1 MNAPVKIAEGEIA
14 REGRRVLRKLAISG
28 AALIAGDGNLYAVML
43 PNKPRAI
50 FRVPAPLVD
59 AFHHR
64 GWLVA
69 TKIDFHLPPCGEVA
83 SADARAGGGRSQMQP
98 PTRRNFADAHSAGLP
113 TEGEAKTRYVLSD
126 AGLGWLR
133 RALAEADAF
142 AAQHQLRVKR
152 TITDEQGLEQQ
163 VIFNEAESPLGRLRR
178 RRVPSGKPL
187 IGQSQF
193 EAGER
198 LRRDF
203 TLAQLTPR
211 LAVDFSAPV
220 IGGKRGAKAEVLLPE
235 TVLAAKQRVSRALK
249 HVGPGL
255 ADLLID
261 VCCHLTGLE
270 TAERAMGW
278 PRRSGKIVLAIA
290 LDRLAEHYGM
300 GPITGARSRRVR
312 AWHAP
317 EENDA

>member
-1 MNAPVKIAEGEIA
+1 MNAPVRIAEGELL
-14 REGRRVLRKLAISG
+14 REGRRVLRKLALEG
-28 AALIAGDGNLYAVML
+28 AALMAGDGNLYAVML

-50 FRVPAPLVD
+50 FHVSAPLVD
-59 AFHHR
+59 AFHRR
-64 GWLVA
+64 GWL
-69 TKIDFHLPPCGEVA
+69 T
-83 SADARAGGGRSQMQP
+83 
-98 PTRRNFADAHSAGLP
+98 PTSNGF
-113 TEGEAKTRYVLSD
+113 VLSD

-163 VIFNEAESPLGRLRR
+163 VVINEAESPLGRLRR
-178 RRVPSGKPL
+178 RRGPGGKPL

-235 TVLAAKQRVSRALK
+235 IVMAAKQRVSRALK

-270 TAERAMGW
+270 TAERTLGW
-278 PRRSGKIVLAIA
+278 PRRSGRIVLAIA

-300 GPITGARSRRVR
+300 GPITGAHSRHVR